1 MFKRFSVNYALFSM
15 AVDGLLTVTALAL
28 TDALSVAWLRIV
40 WPENWFYSQGEFIP
54 PPLWPVVVLIWVVV
68 FVSVSV
74 YDPKRNYKA
83 VDEFQNAALA
93 AVFANLI
100 LAGML
105 YLTRRDVSRWLFAL
119 FLMLDWALLLGWRVI
134 ARMAFRLAK
143 GSARP
148 RRVLVVGAGEV
159 GRRVAEMI
167 GEHSW
172 TGLTLEGYLDDAPDK
187 EARGLPVLGTLDDAA
202 RVIQQ
207 REIDEVVI
215 ALPPRAWE
223 QVNQLVV
230 TLHTLPVDV
239 HVVPDYFALTLWRA
253 TAEDLA
259 GVPMVNLRAPAL
271 NDYQCLIKRVS
282 DLILGGMLT
291 LLALPVMA
299 MIAIA
304 IKLDSPGPI
313 LFKQQRVGENGKLFW
328 MYKFRS
334 MVVDADKIIPQMV
347 KNTADGK
354 VTYKRKND
362 PRVTRVGRFIRH
374 TSLDELPQLF
384 NVLKGDMSLV
394 GPRPELPWLVEL
406 YEPWQRKR
414 FAVPQGITGWW
425 QVNGRSDKEMH
436 LHTDEDLF
444 YIQNYSLWLD
454 IRILL
459 KTPWVALRGRGAY

>member
-239 HVVPDYFALTLWRA
+239 HVVPDFCAR
-253 TAEDLA
+253 
-259 GVPMVNLRAPAL
+259 
-271 NDYQCLIKRVS
+271 
-282 DLILGGMLT
+282 
-291 LLALPVMA
+291 
-299 MIAIA
+299 
-304 IKLDSPGPI
+304 
-313 LFKQQRVGENGKLFW
+313 
-328 MYKFRS
+328 
-334 MVVDADKIIPQMV
+334 
-347 KNTADGK
+347 
-354 VTYKRKND
+354 
-362 PRVTRVGRFIRH
+362 PR
-374 TSLDELPQLF
+374 
-384 NVLKGDMSLV
+384 
-394 GPRPELPWLVEL
+394 
-406 YEPWQRKR
+406 
-414 FAVPQGITGWW
+414 
-425 QVNGRSDKEMH
+425 
-436 LHTDEDLF
+436 
-444 YIQNYSLWLD
+444 
-454 IRILL
+454 
-459 KTPWVALRGRGAY
+459 